1 MVAAIIDTL
10 LKACINLHDVLHGFR
25 AGRGKGTATL
35 ELKLAQEMA
44 SIDQDPFFLVLLDLR
59 K

>member
-25 AGRGKGTATL
+25 AGRGKGTSTL
-35 ELKLAQEMA
+35 ELKLAQELA
-44 SIDQDPFFLVLLDLR
+44 IIDQEPFFLVFLDLR